1 MAAFGKMLHVR
12 EKGVLESMHVLQA
25 DSFSFPVLFLS
36 SLGWLYFLISYS
48 RVLSG
53 LLCVQNRSMLGW
65 VGTYMVT
72 LILTDFL
79 ISWYLVS
86 WWRDLCGH
94 TSLVLEDLVK
104 CETEPEAQ
112 ALWSPK
118 SGFESQLLHLA
129 AVWLGASSLPFLN
142 LYILVQKM
150 GKIIVPTSKNQLWG

>member
-1 MAAFGKMLHVR
+1 
-12 EKGVLESMHVLQA
+12 
-25 DSFSFPVLFLS
+25 
-36 SLGWLYFLISYS
+36 
-48 RVLSG
+48 
-53 LLCVQNRSMLGW
+53 
-65 VGTYMVT
+65 MVT

-129 AVWLGASSLPFLN
+129 AV
-142 LYILVQKM
+142 
-150 GKIIVPTSKNQLWG
+150 